1 MKVNDVQDFFTESIA
16 RKVAIKFNK
25 QYKPLLIVKSLAM
38 VAGLYDDVHKSK
50 RWLNIKSDETSKNKI
65 AISVTYSN
73 AYGDGRYYVFYSIA
87 NSTYV
92 SGCKIAENADTMYLE
107 VLSLFEQAGEDVY
120 NTFVTE
126 L

>member
-1 MKVNDVQDFFTESIA
+1 MKVNEAKDFLVESIA
-16 RKVAIKFNK
+16 RKVTIKFNK

-73 AYGDGRYYVFYSIA
+73 TYGDGRYYVFYSIA

-107 VLSLFEQAGEDVY
+107 VLSL
-120 NTFVTE
+120 

>member
-16 RKVAIKFNK
+16 RKVAIKFTK
-25 QYKPLLIVKSLAM
+25 QSEPLL
-38 VAGLYDDVHKSK
+38 GLKGLTMTDGLNKNVRKSK
-50 RWLNIKSDETSKNKI
+50 RWLNIQSDETLKCKL

-73 AYGDGRYYVFYSIA
+73 GRYYVFYSVA
-87 NSTYV
+87 DSTYS
-92 SGCKIAENADTMYLE
+92 SGFNSMEDVDIMYIE
-107 VLSLFEQAGEDVY
+107 VLSLLEQAGEDVY